1 MRIGVLSFLI
11 ALSEPV
17 SLALAQDSGSTVKP
31 VNTTQQSPLKSE
43 ANTLFKRIYEHPDD
57 LDALFRYAQVT
68 TELGDYEAAI
78 GALERI
84 LYFRHDLPR
93 VQLELGALYFRLH
106 SFPMA
111 RSYFDTVLKGKDV
124 PEPVR
129 RRVTAYLAAI
139 ATAEQQSKTF
149 SAFFQ
154 TGARYQTNANA
165 GPNGLVVRALGNDA
179 ILSSAFARKPDWN
192 WFGQG
197 GFRWLQPIDDGR
209 GDAWETQ
216 GFGYYSAQQRFSQY
230 DLGFAEIATGPR
242 IALGTSGS
250 WVRPYGLLNTSSL
263 GSNPYMS
270 SAGAGLTVG
279 YEFAPWLI
287 FEPNVEMRW
296 RDYSNSPDYPFATEQ
311 DGRLGTVTGL
321 VRGRIQG
328 VWGWQ
333 ALASWARND
342 TGALFDYF
350 AFDQVTL
357 GAGLSRDFAVPVAGR
372 EQIWTV
378 WLHGGWG
385 RTAYDAPNPIVDPD
399 VFRVDREWRA
409 ALTLEAPLNAWAD
422 LGASI
427 SYAKV
432 NSTLPNYDTTNWSFT
447 FGPYARF

>member
-1 MRIGVLSFLI
+1 MRIGVLAFLI
-11 ALSEPV
+11 AISAHM

-197 GFRWLQPIDDGR
+197 GFRWL
-209 GDAWETQ
+209 
-216 GFGYYSAQQRFSQY
+216 
-230 DLGFAEIATGPR
+230 
-242 IALGTSGS
+242 
-250 WVRPYGLLNTSSL
+250 
-263 GSNPYMS
+263 
-270 SAGAGLTVG
+270 
-279 YEFAPWLI
+279 
-287 FEPNVEMRW
+287 
-296 RDYSNSPDYPFATEQ
+296 
-311 DGRLGTVTGL
+311 
-321 VRGRIQG
+321 
-328 VWGWQ
+328 
-333 ALASWARND
+333 
-342 TGALFDYF
+342 
-350 AFDQVTL
+350 
-357 GAGLSRDFAVPVAGR
+357 
-372 EQIWTV
+372 
-378 WLHGGWG
+378 
-385 RTAYDAPNPIVDPD
+385 
-399 VFRVDREWRA
+399 
-409 ALTLEAPLNAWAD
+409 
-422 LGASI
+422 
-427 SYAKV
+427 
-432 NSTLPNYDTTNWSFT
+432 
-447 FGPYARF
+447 

>member
-1 MRIGVLSFLI
+1 MRYCLLI
-11 ALSEPV
+11 FIIAIV
-17 SLALAQDSGSTVKP
+17 SPLTPALAQDSASTVTL
-31 VNTTQQSPLKSE
+31 VNTTQKIALKAE
-43 ANTLFKRIYEHPDD
+43 AASLFQRIYEHPQD
-57 LDALFRYAQVT
+57 LDALFRYAQLT

-93 VQLELGALYFRLH
+93 VQLELGALYFRLR

-111 RSYFDTVLKGKDV
+111 RSYFEAVLKGQDV

-129 RRVTAYLAAI
+129 KRVTAYLAAI
-139 ATAEQQSKTF
+139 VTAEQQDKTF

-209 GDAWETQ
+209 GDMWETQ
-216 GFGYYSAQQRFSQY
+216 AFGYYSAQQRFSQY

-242 IALGTSGS
+242 IALGSSGS
-250 WVRPYGLLNTSSL
+250 WVRPYGLFNTSSL

-279 YEFAPWLI
+279 YEVAPWLI

-311 DGRLGTVTGL
+311 DGRLATVTGL

-342 TGALFDYF
+342 TGARYDWY
-350 AFDQVTL
+350 AFDQTIL
-357 GAGLSRDFAVPVAGR
+357 GVGLSRDVVVPVAGKD
-372 EQIWTV
+372 QVWTV

-385 RTAYDAPNPIVDPD
+385 RTAYDAPNPVVDPD
-399 VFRVDREWRA
+399 VMRVDREWRA
-409 ALTLEAPLNAWAD
+409 ALTLEAPLNSWAG
-422 LGASI
+422 LGASV
-427 SYAKV
+427 SYSKV
-432 NSTLPNYDTTNWSFT
+432 NSTLPNYDTTNWTFT